1 MSLAVS
7 SETDWYRIWHR
18 LTLVPAKAVLF
29 PAIGLLIAAPA
40 GAVLDQH
47 PPAWIQIPVY
57 LFIVPALFEWTPR
70 LVARLLP
77 GRLPTYLYL
86 RWSLRTPITRDEA
99 RKLSFLF
106 DGSLNGVRYSFIYLR
121 SVEEGRRRESLKLTA
136 NRIADQW
143 GRFRPFGSFEER
155 FAHYQANAN
164 AGKHQPNEPRDHT
177 PDPEPVFEIPDSES
191 VCASLRVLGLHTKPQ
206 SFAEIRRA
214 YRRKINE
221 YHPDKFAR
229 ARPEIIRC
237 ADETAK
243 NINTAYQHLEQVC
256 QGQ

>member
-1 MSLAVS
+1 MAAS
-7 SETDWYRIWHR
+7 SETDWYRVWHR
-18 LTLVPAKAVLF
+18 LTLVPARVVLYPIIWF
-29 PAIGLLIAAPA
+29 LILTPV
-40 GAVLDQH
+40 GAVLDQQ
-47 PPAWIQIPVY
+47 PPVWIQVPVY
-57 LFIVPALFEWTPR
+57 LLLVLVLFDWTPP

-77 GRLPTYLYL
+77 GWLPTYLYV

-164 AGKHQPNEPRDHT
+164 AGKHRNSEPQNHAA
-177 PDPEPVFEIPDSES
+177 DPESVFEIPDSEE
-191 VCASLRVLGLHTKPQ
+191 VCAALRVLDLTTKPQ